1 VSLRSPRPAASG
13 AVSARAAELPDT
25 ELPDA
30 ELLRRHLQGDPG
42 AFCALFSRH
51 KQGLW
56 AIAIRMLGDAG
67 RAADAVHDAMIRA
80 FWKASEFHGGGAAA
94 ALSRIV
100 VQVCL
105 DRMRRGA
112 PCANGCDV
120 MRAMR
125 HLVIEQQSAL
135 VLVDM
140 LGFSVADASSMLG
153 VSECTLLCH
162 CARGRAC
169 LLAQLGPPAAATL
182 TRLLSG

>member
-1 VSLRSPRPAASG
+1 VSRRSRSPASRCE
-13 AVSARAAELPDT
+13 VSARVAR
-25 ELPDA
+25 LPDA

-67 RAADAVHDAMIRA
+67 HAADAVHDAMIRA
-80 FWKASEFHGGGAAA
+80 FWKASEFHGCDAAA
-94 ALSRIV
+94 TWLSRIV

-120 MRAMR
+120 MKAMR

-140 LGFSVADASSMLG
+140 LGFSVADASRMLG
-153 VSECTLLCH
+153 VSECTLLCR

-169 LLAQLGPPAAATL
+169 LLAELGPPAAVTL
-182 TRLLSG
+182 TRPVSG

>member
-1 VSLRSPRPAASG
+1 VSRRSPSPAPQCE
-13 AVSARAAELPDT
+13 VSALPAGLPDV
-25 ELPDA
+25 
-30 ELLRRHLQGDPG
+30 ELLRRHLEGDPG
-42 AFCALFSRH
+42 AFCALFGRH

-80 FWKASEFHGGGAAA
+80 FWKASEFRGCGAAA
-94 ALSRIV
+94 TWLSRIV

-120 MRAMR
+120 TTAMR
-125 HLVIEQQSAL
+125 QLVIEQQSAL

-169 LLAQLGPPAAATL
+169 LLAQLRPPAAVTL
-182 TRLLSG
+182 TRPVSG